1 MDMIWIVLICVSAC
15 VLLIPLSVVLWITLH
30 GLWMYFV
37 AVCKRPM
44 KRYIEEIKAREDYVT
59 IDKIAPFFLEAIV
72 VSEDFRF
79 FEHKGYSVVAMKK
92 AFLLNVRRRKIV
104 TGGSGI
110 TQQLAKNLYFS
121 FRRIYARKLA
131 ELLVVLR
138 LEKYY
143 SKMELLELYVNII
156 EYGQGCNGIEA
167 AARHY
172 YGHSANELSLWEA
185 VTLAGV
191 LPAPRRYNPEVNEK
205 LAARRAG
212 DLLAGVAT
220 LAKMPVEHYCR
231 LWEQGGLSI
240 AEEQSYQQA
249 SAKRMRQYVEKEQLI
264 SVNRK
269 EKTSDVFAIERMKR
283 YFTKATGDG
292 KRLVFAERV
301 AEVSGDGEC
310 FTKEELL
317 CIFRYL
323 FRRGFRVGGTLKN
336 HRDAAWHPL
345 PIRFA
350 FYGER
355 TDKSASALLE
365 RFAEENR
372 EFVLKD
378 TLLFECCR
386 PGELQP
392 GDLLVTPDC
401 CKEKEH
407 RFSTGYFPP
416 YTVLKQ
422 SEQHVYTARGLVKYV
437 KRLLPQTTR
446 YLMGA
451 MGTYITAERIEEQIT
466 YFSEWYT
473 KERVEEIKQ
482 FYPYAGFLG
491 FDCSG
496 LIKSYYFG
504 GIGLPEYLPEKD
516 LNSKGLLEHSERKGP
531 MSSLPE
537 LPGVCLYMKDHV
549 GVYVGA
555 GNVIECTSSER
566 FGNGVV
572 MTKLE
577 NRPWEQW
584 FYCPYISYE
593 QETGKRKN
601 R

>member
-1 MDMIWIVLICVSAC
+1 MDTIWIVLLCIAAC
-15 VLLIPLSVVLWITLH
+15 VFVIPLLVVIWITLH
-30 GLWMYFV
+30 GLLMYAV

-44 KRYIEEIKAREDYVT
+44 KRYIEEIRAREDYVT

-79 FEHKGYSVVAMKK
+79 FEHKGYSVVAMRK
-92 AFLLNVRRRKIV
+92 AFALNVKRRKII

-138 LEKYY
+138 LEKNY
-143 SKMELLELYVNII
+143 SKTELLELYVNII

-167 AARHY
+167 ATRHY
-172 YGHSANELSLWEA
+172 YGHSAKELSMWEA
-185 VTLAGV
+185 VTLASV
-191 LPAPRRYNPEVNEK
+191 LPAPRRYNPEVNAK

-220 LAKMPVEHYCR
+220 LAKMPTEHYCR
-231 LWEQGGLSI
+231 LWEQECLS
-240 AEEQSYQQA
+240 EEEERSYQLA
-249 SAKRMRQYVEKEQLI
+249 SEKRLRQYAEKEQLI

-269 EKTSDVFAIERMKR
+269 AKTPDVFATEMLKR
-283 YFTKATGDG
+283 YFTKAVGEG
-292 KRLVFAERV
+292 KRLVFAEKL
-301 AEVSGDGEC
+301 ADIPGDGER
-310 FTKEELL
+310 FSEEELL
-317 CIFRYL
+317 RIFRYL
-323 FRRGFRVGGTLKN
+323 LRRGFRVGGTLKN
-336 HRDAAWHPL
+336 HRNALWHPL

-355 TDKSASALLE
+355 TNKSASALLE
-365 RFAEENR
+365 RFAEENQ
-372 EFVLKD
+372 EFVRNGAPLYEQCGKD
-378 TLLFECCR
+378 
-386 PGELQP
+386 ELQP
-392 GDLLVTPDC
+392 GDLLVTPDN
-401 CKEKEH
+401 CKAKEH
-407 RFSTGYFPP
+407 RFSTRYFPP
-416 YTVLKQ
+416 YTVLGQ
-422 SEQHVYTARGLVKYV
+422 SEQRVCTARGLVKYV

-451 MGTYITAERIEEQIT
+451 MGTYITAERIEEQTT

-473 KERVEEIKQ
+473 KERVEETKK

-504 GIGLPEYLPEKD
+504 GIGLPDYSAEKD
-516 LNSKGLLEHSERKGP
+516 WNSKGLLEHSERKGP
-531 MSSLPE
+531 IHTLPE

-549 GVYVGA
+549 GVYVGG

-572 MTKLE
+572 MTKIGD
-577 NRPWEQW
+577 RPWEQW